1 MTLEYIRQNRSMIV
15 NAPAEYNTDQKV
27 VSELKVNV
35 TKAAVANVRLD
46 VLGACTVAEAQFRTI
61 W

>member
-1 MTLEYIRQNRSMIV
+1 MIV